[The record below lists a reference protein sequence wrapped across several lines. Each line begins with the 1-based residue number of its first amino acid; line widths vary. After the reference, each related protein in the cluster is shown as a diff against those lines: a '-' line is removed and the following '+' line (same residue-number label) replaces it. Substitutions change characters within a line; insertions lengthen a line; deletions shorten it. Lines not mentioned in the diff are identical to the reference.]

1 MATLDFSGREQ
12 LYRQLYDI
20 LFQDIISGVY
30 APGDLIPSESEL
42 MSLYGVSRATARRA
56 MEMLSNNGM
65 ISKKRG
71 VGSEVISN
79 RPNTSPSRVTSYLK
93 KNVDDRVAAEKRLVD
108 ASIIPAPA
116 DVAETLGISEGTQAY
131 RLRRVRYAGDEPLY
145 FEVNYFE
152 RAFLPHAIERDF
164 SKESLRAYVNDELG
178 IQWSRA
184 LQRIYSVAADDEI
197 ARFLDVGDGEPLLL
211 VRRVSVDMDDVP
223 RELVMTYY
231 RADRYH
237 LEIELDS

>member
-1 MATLDFSGREQ
+1 MTTLDFSGREQ

-30 APGDLIPSESEL
+30 VPGDLIPSESEL
-42 MSLYGVSRATARRA
+42 MSKYGVSRATARRA

-65 ISKKRG
+65 ISKRRG
-71 VGSEVISN
+71 VGSEVISS
-79 RPNTSPSRVTSYLK
+79 RPNTSLSRVTSYLK
-93 KNVDDRVAAEKRLVD
+93 KNVDDRVVAEKRLVD

-116 DVAETLGISEGTQAY
+116 DVAETLGIPEGTQAY
-131 RLRRVRYAGDEPLY
+131 RLRRVRYAGDEPMY
-145 FEVNYFE
+145 FEVNHFE
-152 RAFLPHAIERDF
+152 RAFLPHAVERDF

-184 LQRIYSVAADDEI
+184 QQRIYAVAADDEV
-197 ARFLDVGDGEPLLL
+197 ARFLNVDDGEPLLL
-211 VRRVSVDMDDVP
+211 VRRVSIDMDNVP